1 MGSKPTH
8 RQRGVDLLRAYGWD
22 VEVVE
27 HWERPPGRPP
37 YRKDLMGFA
46 DLLAMRPGETLAVQ
60 ITSPANVAAHV
71 RKLMGI
77 RAVGVCLLA
86 GWAVEIWGMRDRP
99 LEDGSA
105 VMLRSF
111 YLTEA
116 GTLAVARGVS
126 ILKG

>member
-8 RQRGVDLLRAYGWD
+8 RQRGVDLLRCYGWE

-27 HWERPPGRPP
+27 HFERPPGRPA

-46 DLLAMRPGETLAVQ
+46 DLLALRPGKTLAVQ
-60 ITSPANVAAHV
+60 ITSAANVGGHV
-71 RKLMGI
+71 RKLLGI

-86 GWAVEIWGMRDRP
+86 GWAVEVWGMRP
-99 LEDGSA
+99 AKDGSA

-116 GTLAVARGVS
+116 ETLAVANNQTV
-126 ILKG
+126 LKG